1 MNISYLTA
9 LFSYFISTACNPDF
23 CTKITIY
30 RLLTEHEATLHNF
43 MSSVIALITTYRLK
57 NKSFLITNVRKKNL
71 AKPLYQVTASVH
83 YNLLT
88 DDVLIHL
95 FVPSHPTKTFD

>member
-1 MNISYLTA
+1 
-9 LFSYFISTACNPDF
+9 
-23 CTKITIY
+23 
-30 RLLTEHEATLHNF
+30 
-43 MSSVIALITTYRLK
+43 MSSVIALITAYRLK

-71 AKPLYQVTASVH
+71 AKPLYQVTASVR

-95 FVPSHPTKTFD
+95 FVPSHPTKLVTNRILFKIQVGGALKLNLRI